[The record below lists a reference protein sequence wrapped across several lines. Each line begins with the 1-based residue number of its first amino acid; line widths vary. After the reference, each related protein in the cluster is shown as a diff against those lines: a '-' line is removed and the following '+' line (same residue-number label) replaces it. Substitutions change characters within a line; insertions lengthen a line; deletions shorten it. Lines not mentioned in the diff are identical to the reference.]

1 MPVSLCKEKGRQI
14 LSAIDRCIPSDYE
27 TSLQVDWDKDLDWN
41 DLYLITEGVREFEV
55 LLNAELSNLDVYA
68 VSSKGIYSI
77 PQLIEHVD
85 HTFDEDVRAILPE
98 NAKHDIC
105 QAGRCLAFDLPTASG
120 FHIARAVESVLLG
133 YLEELCPDAVTAL
146 NPSQRNLGSY
156 IELAKGNKGE
166 EKICAVLDQ
175 FRKLDRNPLIH
186 PDAVLTMGQALVLFG
201 TSQSIILSLATEM
214 QKPRAGA

>member
-1 MPVSLCKEKGRQI
+1 MGF
-14 LSAIDRCIPSDYE
+14 
-27 TSLQVDWDKDLDWN
+27 
-41 DLYLITEGVREFEV
+41 EFF
-55 LLNAELSNLDVYA
+55 
-68 VSSKGIYSI
+68 
-77 PQLIEHVD
+77 D
-85 HTFDEDVRAILPE
+85 HT
-98 NAKHDIC
+98 
-105 QAGRCLAFDLPTASG
+105 RCLAFDLPTASG

-156 IELAKGNKGE
+156 IELAKGNNGE